1 MIEVPK
7 RHWFVLLIAVLSI
20 VLGTVCIIR
29 YGGFS
34 FVETGQKEKGVLV
47 AKVIDGDTIE
57 IAGGRKV
64 RYIGIDAPE
73 RVDPRKAVQCF
84 GEEAYKKNK
93 ELVEGKRVRLEKD
106 VSETDKYGRLLRY
119 VYVGDIFVNQYLV
132 REGYAYAYTFPPDI
146 KYAEEFVQ
154 AQRKAR
160 EEKKGLWAACPVPIP
175 STSTDFDLL
184 PDQGA
189 CIGIQET
196 ENYVGKYKCVVGR
209 VYKVF
214 TSPSNTT
221 FLDFCE
227 DYRTCPF
234 SVVVFSS
241 DLPNFPNIEQYQG
254 RVVEIEGLIRAYRG
268 RTEIVL
274 VSPDQIKILK

>member
-1 MIEVPK
+1 MIKGHK
-7 RHWFVLLIAVLSI
+7 RHWFGLLIAVLSI
-20 VLGTVCIIR
+20 ALGAACIIR
-29 YGGFS
+29 YGRLPFA
-34 FVETGQKEKGVLV
+34 ETGQKEKGVLV
-47 AKVIDGDTIE
+47 TKVIDGDTIE
-57 IAGGRKV
+57 IVGGRKV
-64 RYIGIDAPE
+64 RYIGIDTPE
-73 RVDPRKAVQCF
+73 RLDPRKGVQCF

-119 VYVGDIFVNQYLV
+119 VYAGDIFVNQYLV
-132 REGYAYAYTFPPDI
+132 RQGYAYAYTFPPDI

-160 EEKKGLWAACPVPIP
+160 EEKKGLWAVCPSPIP
-175 STSTDFDLL
+175 SASTDFDLL
-184 PDQGA
+184 LGESA
-189 CIGIQET
+189 CIGIQEA
-196 ENYVGKYKCVVGR
+196 ENYVGKHKCVVGR
-209 VYKVF
+209 VYQVF
-214 TSPSNTT
+214 ISSSNTA

-234 SVVVFSS
+234 SAVVFSS

-254 RVVEIEGLIRAYRG
+254 RVVEIDGLIRAYQG

>member
-1 MIEVPK
+1 MIKDHK

-20 VLGTVCIIR
+20 VLSAVGIIR
-29 YGGFS
+29 YGRFP
-34 FVETGQKEKGVLV
+34 FAKTDQKERGVLV
-47 AKVIDGDTIE
+47 TKVIDGDTIE

-73 RVDPRKAVQCF
+73 SLDPRKVVQCF

-119 VYVGDIFVNQYLV
+119 VYVGDIFVNRYLI

-160 EEKKGLWAACPVPIP
+160 EEKKGLWAVCPGPIP
-175 STSTDFDLL
+175 STSTDFDLSL
-184 PDQGA
+184 GQGA
-189 CIGIQET
+189 CIGIQEA
-196 ENYVGKYKCVVGR
+196 ENYVGRHKCVVGR

-214 TSPSNTT
+214 TSSSNTT

-234 SVVVFSS
+234 TVVVFSS